1 MFKFSFHFSFFSQSK
16 QSGTAVVAP
25 TRRSLCWYLGFCD
38 GQYPDQYPD
47 NRETWYNVLAQRCPR
62 WFWLEFCFSP
72 PCKQCKP
79 CLSRAWDNLTP
90 CHLPLV
96 CFVLAVHC
104 LYCFFNFSPCSGVW
118 LIDCHILSSPVCW
131 TLFSFRATCLLFHCL
146 LIWPQFSPAPPTLRI
161 NCANN
166 WLQLAKKRRRRVTPH
181 CCVQTKFTPR
191 ERPHEPSRTGYD
203 HLGRGVWPWASD

>member
-1 MFKFSFHFSFFSQSK
+1 MFKFSFHLSFFSQSK

-38 GQYPDQYPD
+38 GQYPDQYRD

-96 CFVLAVHC
+96 CFVLPPTVYIA
-104 LYCFFNFSPCSGVW
+104 FSISLRALW
-118 LIDCHILSSPVCW
+118 RLIDWLSHLIIC
-131 TLFSFRATCLLFHCL
+131 CLLNTVF
-146 LIWPQFSPAPPTLRI
+146 FSSNL
-161 NCANN
+161 
-166 WLQLAKKRRRRVTPH
+166 
-181 CCVQTKFTPR
+181 FTFPLSVNLTAIQPR
-191 ERPHEPSRTGYD
+191 PSQ
-203 HLGRGVWPWASD
+203 A